1 MHVSK
6 NGCNFG
12 CEFKTLNLMTLKY
25 NIIFSLEC
33 RKKNGIPIVDNVPI
47 RMRVNYKGQRID
59 FTTGYRIDVE
69 KWDDTRQ
76 QVKNGCTNKLK
87 QTASVINTDLRQYE
101 AEIRG
106 IFRRFELAEVVPT
119 KEQIKEAFN
128 KMHISESAKEDA
140 KEREEKKEKRP
151 RPTDVIRE
159 FIRENQSANQWTWG
173 TIEKFNAIDN
183 HFKDFNPK
191 LTLDEFDKS
200 QLTRFVQFLIETK
213 DMRNSTV
220 KKQLGYLKWF
230 FRWCQEKGYC
240 KCSDYQNFDPKLK
253 TTPKKVIFLDESE
266 LEQLET
272 FEIPEGK
279 KYLERVRDVFL
290 FCCYSSLRYS
300 DVYNLKRSDI
310 QNNKMMITTIKTH
323 DDLAI
328 ELNKTT
334 TSILRKYEE
343 CDFPGNKALPVI
355 TNQKMN
361 DYLKELCELAGIDTP
376 ISEVFYKG
384 GVRHEITT
392 PKYALMSTHAGRRT
406 FICKA
411 LSMNIPPEVVMKWT
425 GHSDYKAMKPY
436 IAVADK
442 VKAEAMKLFDK

>member
-1 MHVSK
+1 MIIK
-6 NGCNFG
+6 R
-12 CEFKTLNLMTLKY
+12 
-25 NIIFSLEC
+25 NIIFWLEK
-33 RKKNGIPIVDNVPI
+33 RKKNGIVVEENMPIS
-47 RMRVNYKGQRID
+47 MRLTFNSTRINFSTGFRID
-59 FTTGYRIDVE
+59 AS
-69 KWDDTRQ
+69 KWDEQKQR
-76 QVKNGCTNKLK
+76 VKNGCTNKAM
-87 QTASVINTDLRQYE
+87 QSAAEINTVLNQYE
-101 AEIRG
+101 AELHS
-106 IFRRFELAEVVPT
+106 IFKKFETLDTMPT
-119 KEQIKEAFN
+119 KDQVKEAFN
-128 KMHISESAKEDA
+128 RMHLSESAKEEGDA
-140 KEREEKKEKRP
+140 QLEQEEKKAKRP
-151 RPTDVIRE
+151 RPSDVMRE
-159 FIRENQSANQWTWG
+159 FISENETINQWTWG
-173 TIEKFNAIDN
+173 TIEKFNAIEN
-183 HFKDFNPK
+183 HFKDFNAR
-191 LTLDEFDKS
+191 LSLDEYDKAH
-200 QLTRFVQFLIETK
+200 LAKFVQFLIDKK

-240 KCSDYQNFDPKLK
+240 NCGDYQSFDPKLK
-253 TTPKKVIFLDESE
+253 TTPKKVIFLDEHE

-272 FEIPEGK
+272 YEIPENK

-310 QNNKMMITTIKTH
+310 QNNKMLITTIKTH

-334 TSILRKYEE
+334 TALLKKYAD
-343 CDFPGNKALPVI
+343 CDFPDNKALPVI

-442 VKAEAMKLFDK
+442 VKADAMKLFDK

>member
-1 MHVSK
+1 MIIK
-6 NGCNFG
+6 R
-12 CEFKTLNLMTLKY
+12 
-25 NIIFSLEC
+25 NIIFWLEK
-33 RKKNGIPIVDNVPI
+33 RKKNGVVVEDNMPISMRLTFNGIRINFSTGFRVDAS
-47 RMRVNYKGQRID
+47 
-59 FTTGYRIDVE
+59 
-69 KWDDTRQ
+69 KWDEAKQR
-76 QVKNGCTNKLK
+76 VKNGCTNKAM
-87 QTASVINTDLRQYE
+87 QSSSEINTMLNQYE
-101 AEIRG
+101 TELHS
-106 IFRRFELAEVVPT
+106 IFKKFETLDTMPT
-119 KEQIKEAFN
+119 KDQIKVAFN
-128 KMHISESAKEDA
+128 KMHISESAKEEAA
-140 KEREEKKEKRP
+140 KIEEKKVKRP
-151 RPTDVIRE
+151 RPTDVMRE
-159 FIRENQSANQWTWG
+159 FIRENESLNQWTWG

-183 HFKDFNPK
+183 HFQDFNAK
-191 LTLDEFDKS
+191 LTLDEYNKS
-200 QLTRFVQFLIETK
+200 QLAKFVQFLIDKK

-230 FRWCQEKGYC
+230 FRWCEEKGYC
-240 KCSDYQNFDPKLK
+240 KCGDYRTFDPKLK
-253 TTPKKVIFLDESE
+253 TTPKKVIFLDEHE

-272 FEIPEGK
+272 FEIPENK

-300 DVYNLKRSDI
+300 DVYNLKRSDV
-310 QNNKMMITTIKTH
+310 QGGRMLITTIKTH

-334 TSILRKYEE
+334 TTLLKKYED

-376 ISEVFYKG
+376 ISEVYYKG
-384 GVRHEITT
+384 GVRYEITT

-442 VKAEAMKLFDK
+442 VKADAMKLFDK